1 MEQLTEP
8 IYLKEQAVR
17 LAELCTEDVVYLN
30 ALGFQLSPVG
40 ENAKESTTWRINPCE
55 FVGHFQL
62 PSGRITVIEPKIDA
76 ANVFRML
83 AYVFTE
89 GHQEYLRPE
98 QVRYASD
105 SLLFEPL
112 VCLFND
118 LVSRRVRR
126 GLAQDYVPR
135 EENSASFRGALNINP
150 HIQHNLGRD
159 NRIWCRFFE
168 QTVDIDDNRLIKS
181 ALHHLLRF
189 GGWTTPTTHDLI
201 ANFHK
206 FDSVGFERA
215 ARHDAWA
222 HRHYHRLNDDYR
234 PIHALG
240 RMFLAGTSISEKV
253 GAHEFNGFLLNM
265 NTLFEEFVQQSF
277 ISVVR
282 STTVSAAIQKPE
294 PLSMNTVAPMVK
306 PDVTIRERG
315 AVISIVDAKYKRDA
329 AGPRNPDIYQVV
341 TYGTVLKCPR
351 TYLIYPHTELDTEHD
366 FRILNSPIIVHTRRM
381 NISIPNCVRAAET
394 IARDIVT
401 ESQRREE
408 STLMLEAV
416 NQKELA
422 STL

>member
-1 MEQLTEP
+1 MQQLIET

-17 LAELCTEDVVYLN
+17 LAELCTEDVVYMN
-30 ALGFQLSPVG
+30 ALGFELSLAG
-40 ENAKESTTWRINPCE
+40 ESAKESTTWRINPCE

-89 GHQEYLRPE
+89 GHQDYLRPE
-98 QVRYASD
+98 QVKYASD

-112 VCLFND
+112 VRLFND

-126 GLAQDYVPR
+126 GLVQDYVQR
-135 EENSASFRGALNINP
+135 EENSASFRGALDANP

-168 QTVDIDDNRLIKS
+168 QTVDIDDNRVIKS

-189 GGWTTPTTHDLI
+189 GGWTTSTTHDLI

-206 FDSVGFERA
+206 FDSVSFERS
-215 ARHDAWA
+215 ARHVWA

-234 PIHALG
+234 SIHDLC
-240 RMFLAGTSISEKV
+240 RIFLAGTSISEKV
-253 GAHEFNGFLLNM
+253 GVHEFKGFLLNM
-265 NTLFEEFVQQSF
+265 NTLFEEFVQQAF

-282 STTVSAAIQKPE
+282 NTTASAAIQKSE
-294 PLSMNTVAPMVK
+294 PLSMNTAAPMVR
-306 PDVTIRERG
+306 PDVMIRELG
-315 AVISIVDAKYKRDA
+315 AVISIVDAKYKRDV
-329 AGPRNPDIYQVV
+329 AGPQNPDIYQVV
-341 TYGTVLKCPR
+341 TYGTVLNCPR
-351 TYLIYPHTELDTEHD
+351 TYLLYPHTELDSEHD
-366 FRILNSPIIVHTRRM
+366 FRILNSPIIVHARRI
-381 NISIPNCVRAAET
+381 NISIPDCAKAAEM
-394 IARDIVT
+394 IARGIVT

-408 STLMLEAV
+408 FTLMLEAV
-416 NQKELA
+416 N
-422 STL
+422 

>member
-1 MEQLTEP
+1 MQQLTEP
-8 IYLKEQAVR
+8 IYLKEQAFRVV
-17 LAELCTEDVVYLN
+17 ELCTEDVIYLN
-30 ALGFQLSPVG
+30 NLGFQLSLVT
-40 ENAKESTTWRINPCE
+40 EIAKESTTWRINPYE

-62 PSGRITVIEPKIDA
+62 PSGRIAVIEPKIDA

-89 GHQEYLRPE
+89 GHQDYLRPE
-98 QVRYASD
+98 QVKYASD

-112 VCLFND
+112 VRLFND

-126 GLAQDYVPR
+126 GLAQDYVRR

-159 NRIWCRFFE
+159 NRIYCRFFE

-189 GGWTTPTTHDLI
+189 GGWTTATTHDLI

-215 ARHDAWA
+215 ARHVWA

-234 PIHALG
+234 PIHALCQ
-240 RMFLAGTSISEKV
+240 MFLAGTSISEKV
-253 GAHEFNGFLLNM
+253 GAHEFKGFLLNM
-265 NTLFEEFVQQSF
+265 NTLFEEFVQQAF
-277 ISVVR
+277 RSVLR
-282 STTVSAAIQKPE
+282 YTTASASIQKPE
-294 PLSMNTVAPMVK
+294 PLSMNAVAPMIK
-306 PDVTIRERG
+306 PDVTIREQ
-315 AVISIVDAKYKRDA
+315 ATVVSIVDAKYKRDA

-351 TYLIYPHTELDTEHD
+351 TYLLYPHTELDTEHD
-366 FRILNSPIIVHTRRM
+366 FPILNSPTVVPTRGVD
-381 NISIPNCVRAAET
+381 ISLPECVTAAET

-401 ESQRREE
+401 ESQRHKEF
-408 STLMLEAV
+408 TLMPEAG
-416 NQKELA
+416 NRKGLA
-422 STL
+422 SAI